1 VAPGVTKPGSVVKE
15 PVSQVDLYPTLTELA
30 GVKVP
35 DNLQGQSLVPMLK
48 DPAAKGRGWALTQVN
63 RGGGG
68 KQKGSA
74 PKGAGAKKFFGY
86 SLRTERWRYTE
97 WDEGK
102 EGRELYDHES
112 DAGELVNLA
121 GKPEH
126 AATVEELGK
135 ILREAVKGTF
145 PKNGQTP
152 EVGEVPWSPMLV
164 P

>member
-1 VAPGVTKPGSVVKE
+1 
-15 PVSQVDLYPTLTELA
+15 
-30 GVKVP
+30 
-35 DNLQGQSLVPMLK
+35 MLK

-68 KQKGSA
+68 KPKGSA
-74 PKGAGAKKFFGY
+74 AKGAGAKKFFGY

-97 WDEGK
+97 WDEGR
-102 EGRELYDHES
+102 EGRELYDHDN

-145 PKNGQTP
+145 PKDGQTP
-152 EVGEVPWSPMLV
+152 VVGEVPWSPMLV